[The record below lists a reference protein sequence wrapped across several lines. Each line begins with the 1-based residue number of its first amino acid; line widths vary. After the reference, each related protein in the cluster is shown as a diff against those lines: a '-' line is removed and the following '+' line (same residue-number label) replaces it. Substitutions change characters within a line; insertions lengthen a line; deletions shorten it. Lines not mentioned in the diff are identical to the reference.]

1 MKKSELEKL
10 KREILQTIKR
20 LSTTDYD
27 FNIDETGDEIDAA
40 QGALL
45 VSMTYDQRNRSNN
58 RIEEMNDALIRMKEG
73 IYGKCEDCD
82 EEISVKRL
90 EICPETRYC
99 IRCAEH
105 LEKERRGF
113 RR

>member
-10 KREILQTIKR
+10 KREMFETVRR

-27 FNIDETGDEIDAA
+27 FNIDERGDEIDAA

-45 VSMTYDQRNRSNN
+45 VGMTYDQRSRSNN
-58 RIEEMNDALIRMKEG
+58 RIEEINDALLRMKEG
-73 IYGKCEDCD
+73 IYGRCEECD
-82 EEISVKRL
+82 EDISVKRL
-90 EICPETRYC
+90 QICPETRYC
-99 IRCAEH
+99 IRCAEL
-105 LEKERRGF
+105 LEKARKGF